1 MSENREIWFIEGSL
15 AEKLAA
21 PLRENYHLCRLSA
34 KSQSAASSKPDTGCA
49 ANYGVVL
56 ADMRDGAPML
66 PASWNGSGSDYRVIG
81 VVPASGLGSLKTSES
96 QGAKE
101 LEAGFAFVSVTASR
115 EELEKTLGIAFE
127 NIGLAARER
136 HAREELEAAEREREQ
151 LNEIGIALSSQR
163 DVRELLNLILAKAR
177 EITRADA
184 GSLYL
189 IEEDAEGQRHLRFML
204 TQNDSLVFPFKEFT
218 LPLAEDSMAGYT
230 ALRGKV
236 VNFATRITSLRKCRF
251 TSTITTIANPATAR
265 NRCSLYR
272 CATPRAKCWACC
284 S

>member
-56 ADMRDGAPML
+56 ADMRDGAPVL
-66 PASWNGSGSDYRVIG
+66 PASWNGSGSNYRVIG
-81 VVPASGLGSLKTSES
+81 VVPAAGLGSVRPSES
-96 QGAKE
+96 HRGKA
-101 LEAGFAFVSVTASR
+101 AAPVFAFVSSSASA
-115 EELEKTLGIAFE
+115 EELQKTLGIAFE
-127 NIGLAARER
+127 NIELVVRER
-136 HAREELEAAEREREQ
+136 AAREELEGADREREQ

-189 IEEDAEGQRHLRFML
+189 IEDEGEGGRHLRFML
-204 TQNDSLVFPFKEFT
+204 TQNDSLVFPFKEFV
-218 LPLAEDSMAGYT
+218 LPMAEDSMAGYT
-230 ALRGKV
+230 
-236 VNFATRITSLRKCRF
+236 T
-251 TSTITTIANPATAR
+251 
-265 NRCSLYR
+265 
-272 CATPRAKCWACC
+272 
-284 S
+284 